1 MVQWTLVWAGIG
13 VLTAIS
19 GALLGWV
26 VFPVAVHEKI
36 LENTEL
42 RQDTPQFKRWEAVP
56 QPLDFKVYIFN
67 VTNPYEVQMGRRPR
81 VVEVGPYVYFQYRHK
96 DNIRFSR
103 DRSKVHFSQQQ
114 MYVFDAESSYPLTE
128 NDQLTVLN
136 MHMNSIL
143 QIIDT
148 QAKETITNFRSDVN
162 NTLEKIPVVR
172 VIKRI
177 IEKTTPIQS
186 ILQLAEDETYDSLR
200 LINAELNRIFGR
212 PDSMFLRTTPREFL
226 FEGVPFCVNV
236 IGIAKAICK
245 EIEKRNTKTIR
256 VQPDGS
262 MKFSFFNHKNMTND
276 GTYTINTGIKEPA
289 LTQMIEYW
297 NGRNTLDRWIN
308 QSAGSSSKCNKI
320 VGTDGS
326 GYPPF
331 REGVERMTIFSS
343 DICRTVDI
351 KYVGPSS
358 YEGIPALR
366 FETDSHF
373 LNEIGPEYGND
384 CYCVNRIPK
393 AIVKNNGCLYKG
405 ALDLSTCFDA
415 PVVLTHPHMMG
426 AAQEYTSLI
435 DGLYPDPEKHQIFV
449 DVEPLTGTP
458 LNGGKRVQFNM
469 FLRRIDSIRLT
480 DRLQTTLFPVL
491 WIEEGIALNEDMV
504 KLIDDSLMKVLT
516 LLDIVQWVMIGSG
529 LLLAIIMPIVYFI
542 KRRPSSGSITPT
554 LTTTTST
561 VSISDGG
568 GLGGNPQK

>member
-13 VLTAIS
+13 LLTAVC
-19 GALLGWV
+19 GALLGLV
-26 VFPVAVHEKI
+26 VFPGAVHDKI
-36 LENTEL
+36 IENTEL
-42 RQDTPQFKRWEAVP
+42 RQGTPQFKRWEALP

-81 VVEVGPYVYFQYRHK
+81 VVEIGPYVYFQYRQK

-128 NDQLTVLN
+128 HDQLTVLN

-143 QIIDT
+143 QI
-148 QAKETITNFRSDVN
+148 
-162 NTLEKIPVVR
+162 
-172 VIKRI
+172 
-177 IEKTTPIQS
+177 
-186 ILQLAEDETYDSLR
+186 AEDETYDSLR
-200 LINAELNRIFGR
+200 LINVELNRIFGR
-212 PDSMFLRTTPREFL
+212 PDTMFLRTTPKEFL
-226 FEGVPFCVNV
+226 FDGVPFCVNV

-256 VQPDGS
+256 VMPDGS
-262 MKFSFFNHKNMTND
+262 MKFSFFNHKNMTDD
-276 GTYTINTGIKEPA
+276 GVYTVNTGIKDP
-289 LTQMIEYW
+289 LQTHMIDSW
-297 NGRNTLDRWIN
+297 NGRSTLDRWSN
-308 QSAGSSSKCNKI
+308 RSQGSSATCNKI
-320 VGTDGS
+320 QGTDGS

-331 REGVERMTIFSS
+331 RAGVQKMTIFSS

-351 KYVGPSS
+351 KYVEPSS
-358 YEGIPALR
+358 YEGIPSLR
-366 FETDSHF
+366 YITDTNF

-393 AIVKNNGCLYKG
+393 ALVKSNGCLFKG

-415 PVVLTHPHMMG
+415 PVVLTLPHMMG
-426 AAQEYTSLI
+426 ADEQYSSLI
-435 DGLYPDPEKHQIFV
+435 EGFHPDPEKHQIFV

-491 WIEEGIALNEDMV
+491 WIEEGISLNEDMV
-504 KLIDDSLMKVLT
+504 KLIDDSLMKILT
-516 LLDIVQWVMIGSG
+516 LLDIIQWSMIGAG
-529 LLLAIIMPIVYFI
+529 LLLAIVMPIVYFA
-542 KRRPSSGSITPT
+542 KRKPRSTSGTVTPSM
-554 LTTTTST
+554 TTTTSAA
-561 VSISDGG
+561 SIPD
-568 GLGGNPQK
+568 NK

>member
-1 MVQWTLVWAGIG
+1 MVQWTLVWAGVG
-13 VLTAIS
+13 VLTAVC
-19 GALLGWV
+19 GALLGLI
-26 VFPVAVHEKI
+26 VFPGAVHDKI
-36 LENTEL
+36 IENTEL
-42 RQDTPQFKRWEAVP
+42 RQGTPQFKRWETLP

-81 VVEVGPYVYFQYRHK
+81 VVEIGPYVYFEYRRK

-114 MYVFDAESSYPLTE
+114 IYVFDAESSYPLTE
-128 NDQLTVLN
+128 NDPLTVLN
-136 MHMNSIL
+136 MPMNSIL

-177 IEKTTPIQS
+177 IERTTPIQS
-186 ILQLAEDETYDSLR
+186 ILQIAEDETYDSLR
-200 LINAELNRIFGR
+200 LINVELNRIFGR
-212 PDSMFLRTTPREFL
+212 PDTMFLRTTPKEFL
-226 FEGVPFCVNV
+226 FDGVPFCVNV

-256 VQPDGS
+256 VMPDGS
-262 MKFSFFNHKNMTND
+262 MKFSFFHHKNMTDD
-276 GTYTINTGIKEPA
+276 GVYTINTGIKDP
-289 LTQMIEYW
+289 LQTHMIDSW
-297 NGRNTLDRWIN
+297 NGRSTLDRWSN
-308 QSAGSSSKCNKI
+308 RSQGSTAACNRI
-320 VGTDGS
+320 HGTDGS

-331 REGVERMTIFSS
+331 RSGVQKMTIFSS

-351 KYVGPSS
+351 RYVEPSS

-366 FETDSHF
+366 YITDSNF
-373 LNEIGPEYGND
+373 MNEIGPEYGND

-393 AIVKNNGCLYKG
+393 ALVKSNGCLYKG

-415 PVVLTHPHMMG
+415 PVVLTLPHMMG
-426 AAQEYTSLI
+426 ADEQYSSLI
-435 DGLYPDPEKHQIFV
+435 EGLHPDPEKHQIFV
-449 DVEPLTGTP
+449 DVEPFTGTP

-491 WIEEGIALNEDMV
+491 WIEEGIALNDDMV
-504 KLIDDSLMKVLT
+504 KLIDDSLMKILT
-516 LLDIVQWVMIGSG
+516 LLDIIQWSMIGVG
-529 LLLAIIMPIVYFI
+529 LVLAIVMPIVYFA
-542 KRRPSSGSITPT
+542 KRKPATSGTVTPSM
-554 LTTTTST
+554 TTTTSAA
-561 VSISDGG
+561 SLPDNRQI
-568 GLGGNPQK
+568 K